1 MIQKLQLLL
10 SSTSAAA
17 NGSVSAK
24 IQQAVVTSHPNDSL
38 EIYKLS
44 CEAAVIRSIAK
55 GVLKSQALRN
65 MVCCSHSVGR
75 RYEQCPSAPHHNTI
89 GGVGVG
95 AGRRPQQVAEAL
107 WERRGGVGRS
117 MGGSAGREEG
127 GAEGLRGAHP
137 AGAVGRATPPL
148 GLTPYLKPRT
158 SRPLSARIAFYAVA
172 WPLPGASLPQ
182 GRHLTLLLSGRVL

>member
-107 WERRGGVGRS
+107 WERRGGVGRC
-117 MGGSAGREEG
+117 MGGSVGAGRG
-127 GAEGLRGAHP
+127 GRRGA
-137 AGAVGRATPPL
+137 AGRTPGWSRGSGYP
-148 GLTPYLKPRT
+148 T
-158 SRPLSARIAFYAVA
+158 SRINSVPETPHKPPTERPNRFLRRGVA
-172 WPLPGASLPQ
+172 PP
-182 GRHLTLLLSGRVL
+182 RR